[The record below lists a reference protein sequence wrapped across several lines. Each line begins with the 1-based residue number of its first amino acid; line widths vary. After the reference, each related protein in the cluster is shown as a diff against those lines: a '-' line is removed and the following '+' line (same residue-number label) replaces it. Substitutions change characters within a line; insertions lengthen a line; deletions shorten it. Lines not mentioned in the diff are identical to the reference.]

1 MGTRWTQVEMRK
13 VAAEERAGLGL
24 SRFAPLNPYL
34 LAEEHGIRVYPIDEL
49 ADCPQADIAVRY
61 FTCLRSPVWSAAII
75 PVGTSRLIENT
86 AHSEVRRRASLAHE
100 LGHHLLEHEF
110 TELLMGEDGCRR
122 FDLAKEKEAKFISAQ
137 LLIPDDAAKRAAFD
151 GKTNGE
157 VAAAYGVSEQ
167 FAQMCMA
174 GPRVMAQRALAK
186 QTRAR

>member
-1 MGTRWTQVEMRK
+1 MRK